1 MGLLSI
7 FKRQADTSNGASA
20 GGPPPDDVQRA
31 RTRARQRLIGAV
43 VLVGIGIVGFPLVF
57 ETQPRPIPVDIPIEV
72 PRKDGGPSLVMP
84 GGRTSGPNSTGANS
98 SASAVQVQPT
108 PAAPST
114 TAPPAAPADVITETP
129 EDVARDVAARDAAA
143 RTQAAGVAASAA
155 AAAAARA
162 ESKSAAKPAP
172 TPQPPA
178 KPVAEAKPAV
188 VETKPAAAEAKPVAA
203 PKPAATVSDSARAKA
218 LLEGKAPAAAE
229 SGRFVVQVGAFT
241 DASAAHETR
250 LKAEKLGIK
259 TYTQVVST
267 SAGSRIRVRL
277 GPFSSRD
284 EADSAL
290 SKARGAGL
298 TAVVLT
304 L

>member
-7 FKRQADTSNGASA
+7 FKRRADTSNGASA
-20 GGPPPDDVQRA
+20 SGPAPDDVQRA

-72 PRKDGGPSLVMP
+72 PRKDGAPSLVMP
-84 GGRTSGPNSTGANS
+84 AARTSGSNS
-98 SASAVQVQPT
+98 SASAVQVQPA
-108 PAAPST
+108 PATST
-114 TAPPAAPADVITETP
+114 TAPLAAPNDVVTETP
-129 EDVARDVAARDAAA
+129 EEAAPPTAR
-143 RTQAAGVAASAA
+143 AASKPIAKSA
-155 AAAAARA
+155 EVSKPVVEAKTAP
-162 ESKSAAKPAP
+162 ESKP
-172 TPQPPA
+172 TA
-178 KPVAEAKPAV
+178 AEAKPA
-188 VETKPAAAEAKPVAA
+188 AI
-203 PKPAATVSDSARAKA
+203 ATDSARAKS
-218 LLEGKAPAAAE
+218 LLEGKPPAAGAE
-229 SGRFVVQVGAFT
+229 SGRYVVQVGAFA
-241 DASAAHETR
+241 DANAARETR

-277 GPFSSRD
+277 GPFGNRD
-284 EADSAL
+284 EADSAMT
-290 SKARGAGL
+290 KARGAGL